1 MSGPWSDEN
10 GLPTVAGAEAMFDA
24 LDRGRE
30 RQEAR
35 AAELRAL
42 RATTAEQTRALR
54 LRRTVDAVRALG
66 WGPRAALLAG
76 GEDLALD
83 VIRSALQAERAS
95 FADGS
100 DEPRYAACGA
110 ALEALGAL
118 WAVST

>member
-10 GLPTVAGAEAMFDA
+10 GVPTVAGAEAMFDA

-35 AAELRAL
+35 AAELRVL

-54 LRRTVDAVRALG
+54 LRRAVDAL
-66 WGPRAALLAG
+66 RAAGFDGEAAALAKYPTRAEHCRATV
-76 GEDLALD
+76 GEMRRRL
-83 VIRSALQAERAS
+83 
-95 FADGS
+95 ADGS
-100 DEPRYAACGA
+100 DEPRYAACST

-118 WAVST
+118 WAVLA